1 MISAD
6 ELGQNPHVRHGFFG
20 RTGGVSGGIYATL
33 NCGFGSDDERG
44 DVAENRRRV
53 AGELGLGPDRLRT
66 LYQVHSPD
74 VVHVSAPGDTVER
87 RADAMVTTVPGIALG
102 VLTADCAPILF
113 ADCEEPVIGAAHAGW
128 KGALS
133 GVAEATVQAM
143 IGLGARADRIAAVI
157 GPAIAQASYEVG
169 PEFKDRFVE
178 AERENA
184 RFFVPSPRTGH
195 AMFDLPGY
203 LLARL
208 EKLGLKSARWTG
220 HDTCADAER
229 FFSYRRSV
237 HAGEPDYGRMVAAI
251 ALERGPGA

>member
-1 MISAD
+1 
-6 ELGQNPHVRHGFFG
+6 
-20 RTGGVSGGIYATL
+20 
-33 NCGFGSDDERG
+33 
-44 DVAENRRRV
+44 
-53 AGELGLGPDRLRT
+53 
-66 LYQVHSPD
+66 
-74 VVHVSAPGDTVER
+74 
-87 RADAMVTTVPGIALG
+87 
-102 VLTADCAPILF
+102 
-113 ADCEEPVIGAAHAGW
+113 
-128 KGALS
+128 
-133 GVAEATVQAM
+133 
-143 IGLGARADRIAAVI
+143 VI

-184 RFFVPSPRTGH
+184 RFFVPSPRAGH